1 MAAVTISRELGSL
14 GTLIAEEVGRRLGFS
29 VVQREV
35 INRAAQKA
43 GVPEMALA
51 VIDDLGLLGV
61 RPSRQAQR
69 AYLDAIAH
77 VMHELAEQG
86 SVVIVGRAGQ
96 VILAGRPDVL
106 HVRIC
111 APISVRAERI
121 ARRHGISLE
130 QARAQVEASDAAR
143 RAYLRRYYHV
153 RWDDPYLYHLIINTA
168 GLSVP
173 AAAELI
179 CLALKERLSSTGA
192 VLPT

>member
-1 MAAVTISRELGSL
+1 MAAITISRELGSL
-14 GTLIAEEVGRRLGFS
+14 GTLIAEEVGRRLGFA

-43 GVPEMALA
+43 GVPEMALV

-69 AYLDAIAH
+69 AYLGAVAH

-86 SVVIVGRAGQ
+86 NVVIVGRAGQ

-106 HVRIC
+106 HVRVC
-111 APISVRAERI
+111 APIAVRAERI
-121 ARRHGISLE
+121 ARRHGVSLE

-168 GLSVP
+168 GLSVSE
-173 AAAELI
+173 AAELI
-179 CLALKERLSSTGA
+179 CVALREHISSKGATGPA
-192 VLPT
+192 